1 MKTQNEEYSR
11 MNVIWMGRR
20 KHSKGGGSRAEEDQS
35 QQSVSENAKWN
46 SLLCVTILK
55 YIYNGIQLAVS
66 WVIQPAPLKKQKEK
80 KKYVRFLYV
89 SLKLT

>member
-1 MKTQNEEYSR
+1 MKTQDEEYSR

-46 SLLCVTILK
+46 SLLCVTFLK
-55 YIYNGIQLAVS
+55 YISNDIQLAVS
-66 WVIQPAPLKKQKEK
+66 WVIPTHFPQKTKRKEK
-80 KKYVRFLYV
+80 NMSDFYMLV
-89 SLKLT
+89 